1 MTGKLMKYELRSMLR
16 TFLPLWGAI
25 LVVALLNRCT
35 LQIESLRDWL
45 GGVPAILM
53 MVLYVIAIIAI
64 AIVALVFMIQRFY
77 NGMLKDEGYLM
88 FTLPVKTSQLIWG
101 KCLSATI
108 LTFVTSL
115 FCLLSVAILV
125 VNNDLIHE
133 MQELFSSFNAT
144 VMYYS
149 NGLEIPAGFMPQA
162 ILLMLVLG
170 VVCIIAE
177 ILHAYL
183 AMAIGQLAG
192 KHKAGISV
200 LAYILISMALSTIGT
215 SFISSNGFGLGNL
228 LENVNLLEDVSMTG
242 GLWLFFG
249 FNILVAVL
257 QIVIFY
263 FPTNALLK
271 NKLNLE

>member
-1 MTGKLMKYELRSMLR
+1 MTGKLMKYEMRSMLR

-88 FTLPVKTSQLIWG
+88 FTLPVKTSQLIWA

-125 VNNDLIHE
+125 VNNDLIRQV
-133 MQELFSSFNAT
+133 QELFSSFTAT
-144 VMYYS
+144 FYF
-149 NGLEIPAGFMPQA
+149 NRIELPAGFVPQA

-170 VVCIIAE
+170 VASIIAS

-192 KHKAGISV
+192 KHKAGISI
-200 LAYILISMALSTIGT
+200 LAYILISMALSTVT
-215 SFISSNGFGLGNL
+215 SSFMASNGFGLGKL
-228 LENVNLLEDVSMTG
+228 LENVSWLEDVGMTG

-249 FNILVAVL
+249 FNLLVAAL

>member
-25 LVVALLNRCT
+25 LVVALLNRFT
-35 LQIESLRDWL
+35 LQIDSLRNFLD
-45 GGVPAILM
+45 GVPAILL
-53 MVLYVIAIIAI
+53 MVLYVITIFAI
-64 AIVALVFMIQRFY
+64 AIVAMVFMIQRFY

-101 KCLSATI
+101 KCLSAAI
-108 LTFVTSL
+108 LTFTTALV
-115 FCLLSVAILV
+115 CLLSVAILV
-125 VNNDLIHE
+125 LNNSLIRE
-133 MQELFSSFNAT
+133 MKELFYGFTTTFYFNRIE
-144 VMYYS
+144 
-149 NGLEIPAGFMPQA
+149 LPAGFVPQA
-162 ILLMLVLG
+162 ILLMLVLC
-170 VVCIIAE
+170 VVCTIAE

-215 SFISSNGFGLGNL
+215 SFMASNGFGIGKL
-228 LENVNLLEDVSMTG
+228 LENVSWLENVGMTG
-242 GLWLFFG
+242 GLWLAFG
-249 FNILVAVL
+249 VNILVAAL

>member
-1 MTGKLMKYELRSMLR
+1 MTGKLMKYEMRSMLR

-25 LVVALLNRCT
+25 LVVALLNRFT
-35 LQIESLRDWL
+35 LQIDSLRDWL
-45 GGVPAILM
+45 GGVPAMLM
-53 MVLYVIAIIAI
+53 MILYVIAIIAI

-77 NGMLKDEGYLM
+77 NGMLTDEGYLM

-101 KCLSATI
+101 KCLSAAI
-108 LTFVTSL
+108 LTFATSL
-115 FCLLSVAILV
+115 ICLLSVAILV

-133 MQELFSSFNAT
+133 MQKMVSLFGAT
-144 VMYYS
+144 VMFYS
-149 NGLEIPAGFMPQA
+149 NGLEIPAGFVPQT

-249 FNILVAVL
+249 FNILVAAL
-257 QIVIFY
+257 QVVIFY

>member
-88 FTLPVKTSQLIWG
+88 FTLPVKTSQLIWA

-108 LTFVTSL
+108 LTFATSL
-115 FCLLSVAILV
+115 VCFASVMILV
-125 VNNDLIHE
+125 VNNDLIRQL
-133 MQELFSSFNAT
+133 QELFSDITTVFYFNE
-144 VMYYS
+144 
-149 NGLEIPAGFMPQA
+149 LEIPAGFIPQVF
-162 ILLMLVLG
+162 LMMLVLG
-170 VVCIIAE
+170 VASITAS

-192 KHKAGISV
+192 KHKAGISI
-200 LAYILISMALSTIGT
+200 LAYILISMALSTIST
-215 SFISSNGFGLGNL
+215 SFMASNGFGLGNL
-228 LENVNLLEDVSMTG
+228 LENVHWLEDVSLTG
-242 GLWLFFG
+242 GLWMFFG
-249 FNILVAVL
+249 FSLLVTVL